1 MASANAGPIT
11 GGEFL
16 RVVQGGFEV
25 WLTRA
30 EVVTLLAMPELPS
43 PPIYGVLTAID
54 GTETIRAVQWGSTI
68 RLHPSD
74 LAGYLAG
81 FGIPDIRPDRYR
93 PTQLSGAE
101 RILGAQGGDRMAFTI
116 SQFLAVKSGGI
127 PTNALLSRI
136 DNQPLTSRI
145 DGSVILARAA

>member
-16 RVVQGGFEV
+16 RAVQGGFEV
-25 WLTRA
+25 WLTRT
-30 EVVTLLAMPELPS
+30 EVVALLALPELPS
-43 PPIYGVLTAID
+43 PAIYGVLTAID
-54 GTETIRAVQWGSTI
+54 GTETIRAVQRGSTI

-81 FGIPDIRPDRYR
+81 SGVSDVRPDRYQ
-93 PTQLSGAE
+93 PTQLSGSE
-101 RILGAQGGDRMAFTI
+101 RILGAQGGDRMAFTV
-116 SQFLAVKSGGI
+116 SQFLAVQSGGI
-127 PTNALLSRI
+127 PANALLSRI
-136 DNQPLTSRI
+136 TNQPLTSRI